1 MQRMQLNNLS
11 IIEMMSK
18 KKLKS
23 KLKARILNSFKIALC
38 NQITITNLK
47 ITKIKEKVDLDME
60 EALYF

>member
-1 MQRMQLNNLS
+1 MQLNNLS

>member
-1 MQRMQLNNLS
+1 MQHMQLNNLS

-60 EALYF
+60 EALYY